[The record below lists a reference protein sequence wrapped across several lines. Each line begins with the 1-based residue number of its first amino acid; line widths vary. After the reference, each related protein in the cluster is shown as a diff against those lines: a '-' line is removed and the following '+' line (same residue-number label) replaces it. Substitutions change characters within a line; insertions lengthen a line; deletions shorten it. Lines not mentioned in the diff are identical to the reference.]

1 MLFSTKG
8 LVYDRFILGKHVLRF
23 SWYKMDWI
31 ERERP
36 FLYFDFESSSDEKRK
51 QPGCTSGSL
60 GNFQGNTEKMENM
73 EILKSKLSGKYR
85 KDGKYGNP

>member
-51 QPGCTSGSL
+51 QPGCTLVLLVTFG
-60 GNFQGNTEKMENM
+60 
-73 EILKSKLSGKYR
+73 
-85 KDGKYGNP
+85 GNPERSAIWESIKSLFYNSKK

>member
-51 QPGCTSGSL
+51 QPGCTFGSL
-60 GNFQGNTEKMENM
+60 GVNFKGKPGKMTYGGIHKSFT
-73 EILKSKLSGKYR
+73 ILK
-85 KDGKYGNP
+85 NN